1 MKKFLLLLFF
11 PIGLTCIAQD
21 TPRCT
26 NAEPPYINR
35 MPGFY
40 ISDCRNSDY
49 NDAEFVYYS
58 NSKAFKINKGGKYY
72 SISYRKKEGE
82 VAKQSSDQIIRN
94 YYNAIL
100 KIKGKALDDKK
111 SMLTASIDGKEVFI
125 KLHTAANSADAGSY
139 RVEVLEV
146 AQMDQNIVINLDEAI
161 EKDGKAVIYGILFDT
176 GKSDVKPES
185 AKALQQVTDFMN
197 SNPLIRIIV
206 VGHTDNTG
214 NFANNILLSKARAE
228 SIKNYL
234 VNTSKISIDRLMAEG
249 VGALCPVSA
258 NSTEEGKQLN
268 RRVEIVKQ

>member
-1 MKKFLLLLFF
+1 MKKLLLLLLF
-11 PIGLTCIAQD
+11 PIGLACIAQD
-21 TPRCT
+21 TPRCN

-49 NDAEFVYYS
+49 NDAEFIYYS
-58 NSKAFKINKGGKYY
+58 NSKAFKINKSGKYY
-72 SISYRKKEGE
+72 SISYRKGGGE
-82 VAKQSSDQIIRN
+82 ASKHSSDQIIQN

-111 SMLTASIDGKEVFI
+111 TMLSASIDGKEVFI

-139 RVEVLEV
+139 KVEVLEV
-146 AQMDQNIVINLDEAI
+146 AQMEQNIVINLDEAI
-161 EKDGKAVIYGILFDT
+161 SKDGKAVIYGILFDT

-185 AKALQQVTDFMN
+185 AKALEQLTDYLN
-197 SNPLIRIIV
+197 SNPSFRIII
-206 VGHTDNTG
+206 VGHTDNAG
-214 NFANNILLSKARAE
+214 NFANNMLLSKARAE

-234 VNTSKISIDRLMAEG
+234 VNSGKIASDRLMAEG
-249 VGALCPVSA
+249 VGSLCPVST

>member
-1 MKKFLLLLFF
+1 
-11 PIGLTCIAQD
+11 
-21 TPRCT
+21 
-26 NAEPPYINR
+26 

-40 ISDCRNSDY
+40 INDCRNSDY

-146 AQMDQNIVINLDEAI
+146 AQMEQNIVINLDEAI

-185 AKALQQVTDFMN
+185 AKALQQVADFLN
-197 SNPLIRIIV
+197 SNPSIRIIV

-249 VGALCPVSA
+249 VGSLCPVSA